1 MGATLPSG
9 PLAALSCDMTP
20 DPEIPAGYEVPDD
33 NDALL
38 AECRV
43 ETFRSGG
50 PGGQHQNK
58 TESGVR
64 LAHEP
69 TGITVLSRES
79 RSQHQNRQIALA
91 RLRRALAAAM
101 HEEKPRKPTRT
112 PPREKRKRLEEK
124 RRRSEVKKQRKKPE
138 PDE

>member
-1 MGATLPSG
+1 
-9 PLAALSCDMTP
+9 MTP
-20 DPEIPAGYEVPDD
+20 DSNVPAGYEVPED
-33 NDALL
+33 NDTLL

-64 LAHEP
+64 LAHQP

-91 RLRRALAAAM
+91 RLRRALAEAM
-101 HEEKPRKPTRT
+101 REEKPRKPTRT
-112 PPREKRKRLEEK
+112 PPSEKRKRLEVK
-124 RRRSEVKKQRKKPE
+124 RRRSEVKKKRKKPE
-138 PDE
+138 PEE

>member
-1 MGATLPSG
+1 
-9 PLAALSCDMTP
+9 MTP
-20 DPEIPAGYEVPDD
+20 DPDVPAGYEVPED
-33 NDALL
+33 NDTLL
-38 AECRV
+38 GECRI

-64 LAHEP
+64 LAHLP
-69 TGITVLSRES
+69 SGITVLSRES

-101 HEEKPRKPTRT
+101 RVEKPRTSTRT
-112 PPREKRKRLEEK
+112 PRGEKRKRLEEK
-124 RRRSEVKKQRKKPE
+124 RRRSEVKKKRKKPE
-138 PDE
+138 PEE

>member
-1 MGATLPSG
+1 
-9 PLAALSCDMTP
+9 MTP
-20 DPEIPAGYEVPDD
+20 DPDVPAGYEVPED
-33 NDALL
+33 NDTLL

-64 LAHEP
+64 LAHQP

-91 RLRRALAAAM
+91 RLRRALAEAM
-101 HEEKPRKPTRT
+101 WEEKPRKPTRT
-112 PPREKRKRLEEK
+112 PPSEKRKRLEVK
-124 RRRSEVKKQRKKPE
+124 RRRSEVKKKRKKPE
-138 PDE
+138 SEE